1 MSEAQAASWRDF
13 EAQAPW
19 LNQSHRCLVGIACV
33 MFARLRSGEEIG
45 VQALGLL
52 RLCLSSM
59 GMTPVDSSKVSWAPD
74 EEPDDILD

>member
-1 MSEAQAASWRDF
+1 MNDAQATSWRDF

-19 LNQSHRCLVGIACV
+19 LNQSHRCLVGIASTV
-33 MFARLRSGEEIG
+33 LARLRSGEEVG

-59 GMTPVDSSKVSWAPD
+59 GATPADASKISWAP
-74 EEPDDILD
+74 EEEADDILD